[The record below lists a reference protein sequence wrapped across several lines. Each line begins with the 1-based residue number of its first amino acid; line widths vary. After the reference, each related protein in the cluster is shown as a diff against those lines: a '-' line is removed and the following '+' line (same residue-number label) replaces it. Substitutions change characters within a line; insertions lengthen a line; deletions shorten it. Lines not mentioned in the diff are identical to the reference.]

1 MPRRIFVTGLGII
14 TGIGNNLAE
23 TKDSLF
29 HLRTGIGKIQ
39 FLDTNL
45 TDEIPV
51 SEVKCSLE
59 ECFHLAGIPVAE
71 GYSRTALLGIIA
83 AKEAYQD
90 ARIGDFP
97 GLRTGLISAT
107 TIGGMDRCELYYE
120 DFLTNDSRNI
130 YIDSYDCADSTE
142 KIADV
147 LEIKDYLTTISTA
160 CSSSANAI
168 QLGARM
174 IRNGDLDRVVAGGT
188 ETLTKFHLN
197 GFNAL
202 KILDKRPCKP
212 FDEHRN
218 GTNLGEGA
226 AYLVLESEE
235 SVKQSG
241 KPVICELTGWGNSC
255 EAFHQTAS
263 SPDGIGAYLAMKKAL
278 DMSGLNVADIDY
290 INAHGTGT
298 DNNDISEGR
307 AIEKLFGTA
316 VPPVSSTKPF
326 TGHTTSAAGAT
337 EAIISILC
345 LLEQVIWPNLNF
357 SEPMKELHFTP
368 VKELLKET
376 KVHNVMTNS
385 FGFGGNDT
393 SLIFSRSVKY

>member
-1 MPRRIFVTGLGII
+1 MPRRIFVTGIGII
-14 TGIGNNLAE
+14 TGIGNNLEE
-23 TKDSLF
+23 TKDSLY

-39 FLDTNL
+39 ILDTNL
-45 TDEIPV
+45 RNEIHV
-51 SEVKCSLE
+51 SEVRYTLE
-59 ECFHLAGIPVAE
+59 ECYHLAGIPVAE
-71 GYSRTALLGIIA
+71 GYSRNSLLGIIA
-83 AKEAYQD
+83 AKQAFQD

-97 GLRTGLISAT
+97 GLKTGLISAT
-107 TIGGMDRCELYYE
+107 TVGGMDRCELYYE
-120 DFLTNDSRNI
+120 DFLNNDSRNI

-142 KIADV
+142 KIADM
-147 LEIKDYLTTISTA
+147 LGIRDYLTTISTA

-197 GFNAL
+197 GFDSL
-202 KILDKRPCKP
+202 KILDKEPCKP
-212 FDEHRN
+212 FDEKRN
-218 GTNLGEGA
+218 GINLGEGA
-226 AYLVLESEE
+226 SYLVLESEE

-241 KPVICELTGWGNSC
+241 KRVICELTGWGNSC

-263 SPDGIGAYLAMKKAL
+263 SPDGIGAYLAMKKAVE
-278 DMSGLNVADIDY
+278 MSGLKVSDIDY

-298 DNNDISEGR
+298 DNNDLSEGR
-307 AIEKLFGTA
+307 AIETLFGTEI
-316 VPPVSSTKPF
+316 PPVSSTKPY

-337 EAIISILC
+337 EAIIAILC

-357 SEPMKELHFTP
+357 SEQMKELRFSP
-368 VKELLKET
+368 VRELLKNK
-376 KVHNVMTNS
+376 KVNHVMTNS

-393 SLIFSRSVKY
+393 SLIFSRYER